1 MCSLYDPSSC
11 LDLLPDPIGDA
22 TSSFVHSVLTELA
35 NVIANGVKALVA
47 LLSAWILVPS
57 TPVCPPA
64 QPPGSG
70 VAPAEWVTQCQQ
82 AASPAVQ
89 LRGYVLPIT
98 ILVAVIGLLWQAIVM
113 TVTRKGEPL
122 LQVVRGLWNSALW
135 GAVGIAGTQL
145 ALNASDDFATWVIT
159 TALHDSHPGP
169 PNDGFTILIGGMLVA
184 QLPLIPIVGILVG
197 VVITIVL
204 VVQIV
209 LMIFRGAAVVILAG
223 MLQLAA
229 SGSFTR
235 ATSPWMGKVT
245 GWMLALIA
253 YKPAADLVYATGL
266 AFMSDKKHPANF
278 VIGIAVLALSVIAL
292 PALMK
297 FFNWTVGA
305 MQSGNGMGM
314 FGAGAAAGVHAAS
327 SLRGLG
333 GNSAAE
339 HSRYLD
345 SHGPG
350 QPGPASPGPSG
361 SGNPG
366 GPTGSGSPGGGS
378 TPKVVDGTVTSS
390 GPATAG
396 TPATPATTVPAGA
409 GATAS
414 TAGAGSAAGSGAA
427 AGSAGAGAA
436 GSGAAAGAGA
446 GAAGATTAAGA
457 GAAAATGPAAPIVL
471 GAVVAAQ
478 AATQAAKAAGN
489 KATDAMGGE

>member
-47 LLSAWILVPS
+47 LLSAWIVVPS

-204 VVQIV
+204 V
-209 LMIFRGAAVVILAG
+209 
-223 MLQLAA
+223 
-229 SGSFTR
+229 
-235 ATSPWMGKVT
+235 
-245 GWMLALIA
+245 A
-253 YKPAADLVYATGL
+253 YKPAAALVYATGL

-297 FFNWTVGA
+297 FFNWTVG
-305 MQSGNGMGM
+305 
-314 FGAGAAAGVHAAS
+314 
-327 SLRGLG
+327 
-333 GNSAAE
+333 
-339 HSRYLD
+339 
-345 SHGPG
+345 
-350 QPGPASPGPSG
+350 
-361 SGNPG
+361 
-366 GPTGSGSPGGGS
+366 
-378 TPKVVDGTVTSS
+378 
-390 GPATAG
+390 
-396 TPATPATTVPAGA
+396 
-409 GATAS
+409 
-414 TAGAGSAAGSGAA
+414 
-427 AGSAGAGAA
+427 
-436 GSGAAAGAGA
+436 
-446 GAAGATTAAGA
+446 
-457 GAAAATGPAAPIVL
+457 
-471 GAVVAAQ
+471 
-478 AATQAAKAAGN
+478 
-489 KATDAMGGE
+489 